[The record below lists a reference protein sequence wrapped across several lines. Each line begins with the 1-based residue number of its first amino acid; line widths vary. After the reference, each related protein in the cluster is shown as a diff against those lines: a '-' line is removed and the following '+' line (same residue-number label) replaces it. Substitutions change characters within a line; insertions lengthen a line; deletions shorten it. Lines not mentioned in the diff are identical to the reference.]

1 MNPKLKQLTL
11 LFAVLIVSISVTAL
25 FVSMKSSPKR
35 KPPIDTRPVIS
46 LLEVDNSS
54 IQLTIP
60 VIGRLTA
67 HEKVEILA
75 EVSGVLKP
83 NSKEFLTGQ
92 SYLRGEVMLRIN
104 KEETELSLKAQ
115 RSGFLTSIAAL
126 LPELKFDYP
135 ESYKLWNSYLQAF
148 KIDATTQPLPE
159 SLNEREKFFV
169 SSKGIYNNFYQI
181 KAQEA
186 RLAKFTIRAPFDGV
200 LIQSNITPGN
210 LVRIGQPMGVLVNPA
225 SYDLETSISINEVNS
240 IQVGDPADLTSDNIP
255 GGWQGQVTRISEGMD
270 EKNQMVKVYIAV
282 SAPELRDGMFLRGD
296 ILSSH
301 TIQGMEIPRKIL
313 HNGESVLEYLDGMI
327 HYREVDVVSTLG
339 ETAVVRGLE
348 NGVLLSTK
356 ILNLYDGAQVKV
368 PELDSKQSEDSKKK
382 KG

>member
-115 RSGFLTSIAAL
+115 RSGLLTSIAAL

-270 EKNQMVKVYIAV
+270 EKK
-282 SAPELRDGMFLRGD
+282 P
-296 ILSSH
+296 
-301 TIQGMEIPRKIL
+301 
-313 HNGESVLEYLDGMI
+313 NG
-327 HYREVDVVSTLG
+327 
-339 ETAVVRGLE
+339 
-348 NGVLLSTK
+348 
-356 ILNLYDGAQVKV
+356 
-368 PELDSKQSEDSKKK
+368 
-382 KG
+382 